1 LNPSASVSSI
11 QRSSSSATRVGEPTI
26 TGPAPQPQLGRR
38 PPHGQYAVVG
48 RELQRLDRALDAFTL
63 EVLDLVVQAPL
74 GEIHAR
80 PSRHQRQRRL
90 GHDALAILGHLVFGF
105 GVGSGL
111 VISPNQT
118 LTLAN
123 VPVQRAGSAGGVI
136 QTGQRLGTAAGIAL
150 VGSVYFGTLSSSH
163 GDDARAAG
171 HGLRVAVALTAV
183 ALVVGVVDVLRT
195 RAADRA

>member
-1 LNPSASVSSI
+1 M
-11 QRSSSSATRVGEPTI
+11 TRAGRPMVV
-26 TGPAPQPQLGRR
+26 LGLLLV
-38 PPHGQYAVVG
+38 VVG
-48 RELQRLDRALDAFTL
+48 L
-63 EVLDLVVQAPL
+63 VLTDLVLALHGDEHTAGWWTAAPL
-74 GEIHAR
+74 
-80 PSRHQRQRRL
+80 L
-90 GHDALAILGHLVFGF
+90 LA

-150 VGSVYFGTLSSSH
+150 VGSVYFGTLSSSR
-163 GDDARAAG
+163 GDDALAAA